1 MIDYVVYGKIII
13 DDIRL
18 LSGEMV
24 YEILG
29 GGGAQAAFG
38 ARLWAD
44 SVGIL
49 TRSGT
54 DIEQGPK
61 EMLQN
66 IGVDL
71 QGWMQYEDIPTP
83 HGLMAYDENEYMT
96 DDDEINIAKRMKKL
110 SEVLK
115 QILSRDIPLPEDYKM
130 PKVIHL
136 VTEFVDEDMSKKA
149 LAMKEKGA
157 IYSLEPLIDY
167 RKWTNQQAMIDYFP
181 NVDVVSPD
189 WPSASGF
196 AQSEDPKEVLQYWSK
211 LGPACIS
218 IRNGIKGSYVWD
230 RKTDQMWHI
239 PIDKV
244 EAIDPTGCGNAY
256 AGGFAVGWHQFQNA
270 KDAGAAGTI
279 SASYMA
285 KSIGVFPVTL
295 EVQAEAEQKREDLLK
310 RIQPL

>member
-18 LSGEMV
+18 LNGEMV
-24 YEILG
+24 YGVLG

-54 DIEQGPK
+54 DIPEGPK
-61 EMLQN
+61 DMLEALG
-66 IGVDL
+66 IDL
-71 QGWMQYEDIPTP
+71 QGWMKYEDVPTP
-83 HGLMAYDENEYMT
+83 RGLMVYDENEYMT
-96 DDDEINIAKRMKKL
+96 DFNELSNEERMKKL
-110 SEVLK
+110 RSTL
-115 QILSRDIPLPEDYKM
+115 QMILSRDIPLPDDYQS

-136 VTEFVDEDMSKKA
+136 VTEFVDEDMANKA
-149 LAMKEKGA
+149 LKMKKNGT

-167 RKWTNQQAMIDYFP
+167 RNWSNQQAMRDYFP

-196 AQSEDPKEVLQYWSK
+196 AKSDDPKEVLKFWSK
-211 LGPACIS
+211 LGATCVS
-218 IRNGIKGSYVWD
+218 VRNGSKGSYVWD
-230 RKTDQMWHI
+230 KNTDQMWHV
-239 PIDKV
+239 PIDRV
-244 EAIDPTGCGNAY
+244 EAIDPTGCGNSY
-256 AGGFAVGWHQFQNA
+256 AGGFAVGWERFGDA
-270 KDAGAAGTI
+270 KKAGCCGTI

-285 KSIGVFPVTL
+285 QNIGVPPVT
-295 EVQAEAEQKREDLLK
+295 EALQSEAQEKWNALFERVK
-310 RIQPL
+310 PL